1 MFTVLPGRIQC
12 RKKLL
17 FVIAGPRLAGCTA
30 FAARTAAEAARAA
43 GSEVTIVE
51 LPKVKGGT
59 TGCISCYGCQRSA
72 EYRCVLDDGMS
83 ELVASVPQYDAV
95 VIASPVFFFSISCQ
109 AKAFLDRFFCLI
121 KHREDGS
128 IATPL
133 GRVGLAFITTS
144 GGDEDDSGVRNIY
157 GTMRDCAAFLGSGER
172 SFSITDFAETRP
184 FSRLTRPTLKKRR
197 RSAARSEE
205 TGGTRRGILAGADGG
220 SHDSRA
226 DSRRE

>member
-1 MFTVLPGRIQC
+1 MS
-12 RKKLL
+12 KKLL

-43 GSEVTIVE
+43 GSEVTLVE

-109 AKAFLDRFFCLI
+109 ATAFLDRFFCLI
-121 KHREDGS
+121 QPRDDGS

-157 GTMRDCAAFLGSGER
+157 GTMRDCAAFLGSGEPKFLYYGLCGDPAVFKADPANAEKAAAFGR
-172 SFSITDFAETRP
+172 S
-184 FSRLTRPTLKKRR
+184 L
-197 RSAARSEE
+197 
-205 TGGTRRGILAGADGG
+205 
-220 SHDSRA
+220 
-226 DSRRE
+226 